1 MLNWVF
7 FITLLSGQSAKMTND
22 DWVSSAALGLK
33 AFEKISGSKE
43 FDFKSEDISEF
54 EIQMAES
61 LAEFLSSPA
70 ETKDIQD
77 FDFSELQGRI
87 EGLAVISQKNGLG
100 LQIFFSRALDNQLE
114 TFALLYRCELGSV
127 EEKTS
132 ELQCE
137 VKGIQKAELLRP
149 SQEASKDA
157 KPQSVFSSFHYLKSL
172 KQGLLDDRI
181 NEVKK
186 SIREVKVWKDRAN
199 IRAKTLLEDFEKP
212 LFSYCHYHGKE
223 NFDCHASS
231 REGQNEP
238 QIKQDMNI
246 KEGKK

>member
-1 MLNWVF
+1 MLFWVF
-7 FITLLSGQSAKMTND
+7 FLTLLAGQSLASTGE
-22 DWVSSAALGLK
+22 DWMASANLGLK
-33 AFEKISGSKE
+33 SFEKIASQKD
-43 FDFKSEDISEF
+43 FDFESEDLNDF
-54 EIQMAES
+54 EIQMAKK
-61 LAEFLSSPA
+61 LAEFLNSSSEA
-70 ETKDIQD
+70 KDIEI

-87 EGLAVISQKNGLG
+87 EGLAVSSQKNGLSI
-100 LQIFFSRALDNQLE
+100 QIFFSRVLE
-114 TFALLYRCELGSV
+114 NKLEIFSLRYRCEISSA
-127 EEKTS
+127 EEKAAL
-132 ELQCE
+132 LQCE
-137 VKGIQKAELLRP
+137 VRDIHKADLLRP
-149 SQEASKDA
+149 SQEASQDS
-157 KPQSVFSSFHYLKSL
+157 KPRSVFSSFHYLKSL

-238 QIKQDMNI
+238 QIKQDMST